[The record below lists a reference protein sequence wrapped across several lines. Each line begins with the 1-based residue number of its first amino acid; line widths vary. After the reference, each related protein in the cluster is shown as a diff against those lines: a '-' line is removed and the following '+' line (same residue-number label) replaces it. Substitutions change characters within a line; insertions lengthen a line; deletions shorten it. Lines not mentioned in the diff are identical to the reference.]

1 MSWTNI
7 LSSSNSPPF
16 RVTIKLVQFVILSDV
31 LTRLLYSYRHPQT
44 SCITFILGNCY
55 PSRCYLLFAS
65 HSLQSGAAP
74 RPLVEE
80 VIETDGKI
88 TCRVCSL
95 AIKRMASNCIWSF
108 LPHRLGHNAALIPYI
123 YTECHNGEDP
133 AAWPFLLEMLFLVFV
148 SFRVTWNMRNNPLAA
163 TILLCHCHSSSKCQC
178 QVSGV
183 WEGHHPVN

>member
-1 MSWTNI
+1 MPLDVLTNI

-16 RVTIKLVQFVILSDV
+16 RVTIKLVQFVILSDT

-95 AIKRMASNCIWSF
+95 AIKRMASNWIWSF
-108 LPHRLGHNAALIPYI
+108 LPHRPGHNAAFIWYI
-123 YTECHNGEDP
+123 YTECHNGEDL
-133 AAWPFLLEMLFLVFV
+133 AARPFLLEMRFLVFV
-148 SFRVTWNMRNNPLAA
+148 SFRVT
-163 TILLCHCHSSSKCQC
+163 
-178 QVSGV
+178 
-183 WEGHHPVN
+183 

>member
-1 MSWTNI
+1 MTIKKVKRSWTKYI

-16 RVTIKLVQFVILSDV
+16 RVTIKLVQFVILSET
-31 LTRLLYSYRHPQT
+31 LTRLLYSYKHPQT

-65 HSLQSGAAP
+65 HSLQSGSAP

-95 AIKRMASNCIWSF
+95 AIKRMASNCIWTF
-108 LPHRLGHNAALIPYI
+108 LPHRPGHNAALICIFTQHVTMERIRRPGLF
-123 YTECHNGEDP
+123 C
-133 AAWPFLLEMLFLVFV
+133 WKCCFLC
-148 SFRVTWNMRNNPLAA
+148 S
-163 TILLCHCHSSSKCQC
+163 
-178 QVSGV
+178 
-183 WEGHHPVN
+183 